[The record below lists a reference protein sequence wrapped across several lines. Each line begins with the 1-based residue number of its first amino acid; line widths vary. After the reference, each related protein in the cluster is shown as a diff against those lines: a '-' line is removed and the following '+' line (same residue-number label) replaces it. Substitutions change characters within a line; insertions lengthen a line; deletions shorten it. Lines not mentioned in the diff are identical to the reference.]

1 MHFLQDDVFLNE
13 RQSFLC
19 IDEISSEKGMGER
32 QRPLIDTKYH
42 NSKTKQKNV
51 ICTQRSMHEFKLDQQ
66 FLFFLSSYFSL
77 CQTATTQIS
86 V

>member
-1 MHFLQDDVFLNE
+1 MHFLQDDIFLNE

-42 NSKTKQKNV
+42 NSKTKQKK
-51 ICTQRSMHEFKLDQQ
+51 CHLYTKK
-66 FLFFLSSYFSL
+66 Y
-77 CQTATTQIS
+77 A
-86 V
+86 